1 MRVLNWEN
9 SPWPR
14 TPLPQA
20 IPKTRA
26 AAGSALPAHQTIP
39 GRLGAS
45 LAPPPQVLPLLTR
58 GPLEAQ
64 AIVGVVPV
72 LAGPPV
78 SAGLALALIDVDV
91 AAVAR
96 VAGLAEAGEGGDAV
110 LAGPIV
116 ARVGVALINVDL
128 TVYTRETWSH
138 WRHTVRMEHIGGQ
151 MDSAEVRMEDT
162 GVMIR
167 DAGS

>member
-1 MRVLNWEN
+1 M
-9 SPWPR
+9 
-14 TPLPQA
+14 
-20 IPKTRA
+20 
-26 AAGSALPAHQTIP
+26 
-39 GRLGAS
+39 
-45 LAPPPQVLPLLTR
+45 LTR

-72 LAGPPV
+72 LAGPPI

-96 VAGLAEAGEGGDAV
+96 VARLAEAGEGGDAV

-138 WRHTVRMEHIGGQ
+138 WRHTVRMGHIGGQ
-151 MDSAEVRMEDT
+151 MDSDEVRMEDT

-167 DAGS
+167 DTGS

>member
-1 MRVLNWEN
+1 M
-9 SPWPR
+9 
-14 TPLPQA
+14 
-20 IPKTRA
+20 
-26 AAGSALPAHQTIP
+26 
-39 GRLGAS
+39 
-45 LAPPPQVLPLLTR
+45 LTR

-72 LAGPPV
+72 LAGPPI